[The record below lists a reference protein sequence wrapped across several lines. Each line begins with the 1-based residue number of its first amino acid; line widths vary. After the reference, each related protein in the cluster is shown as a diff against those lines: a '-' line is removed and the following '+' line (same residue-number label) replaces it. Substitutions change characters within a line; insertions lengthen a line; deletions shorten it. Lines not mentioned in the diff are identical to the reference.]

1 MCSTQPYFQFEAV
14 MQHIGDFLVT
24 QQYMN
29 LIRRYNFNLMHLMSA
44 AFQGCSG
51 WLLDEHKIRMSSL
64 LIIDAIDKILDN
76 FKNRMIC

>member
-1 MCSTQPYFQFEAV
+1 MCSSQPYFQFGAV
-14 MQHIGDFLVT
+14 MRHIGDFLVT

-64 LIIDAIDKILDN
+64 LIIDA
-76 FKNRMIC
+76 NRQDIRQF